1 MVALFL
7 LMLRDMIL
15 LLLHVVI
22 DRLLSVVCKSFYLS
36 VRLKTFQIFIFFLTK
51 TRPISTKPGKNG
63 IKDCSNQGPHPFS
76 RGIEC
81 IYTLPV
87 QGHYLFEGEI
97 IGPHFFLREMKMHC
111 SR

>member
-7 LMLRDMIL
+7 LMLHVRDMIL
-15 LLLHVVI
+15 LLLVI

-36 VRLKTFQIFIFFLTK
+36 VRLKTFQIFIFFLTNNLNQTWQK
-51 TRPISTKPGKNG
+51 HPWLNG

-76 RGIEC
+76 RGIDC

-87 QGHYLFEGEI
+87 QGCKI
-97 IGPHFFLREMKMHC
+97 
-111 SR
+111 